1 MVNMPVSL
9 SLFGFR
15 HTCKTADAMD
25 CGSRLLQC
33 KPDIAD
39 MKNVQEHATSFDGEC
54 DHVFRFLCPF
64 LTHDF
69 RKLKKPKFAD

>member
-9 SLFGFR
+9 SLSGFR

-25 CGSRLLQC
+25 CGSLLQD

-39 MKNVQEHATSFDGEC
+39 MKNVQELATSFDGERS
-54 DHVFRFLCPF
+54 FFPF
-64 LTHDF
+64 SVPFFDTT
-69 RKLKKPKFAD
+69 FAN